1 MSTTSTTTT
10 TTTTTAS
17 TSTSTSIKRFE
28 LLTKLVDMSLN
39 KSRKALSVNQLVQ
52 ETYGVDASF
61 YGGKD
66 MLHGIVHNMLDKI
79 DETTKTQMAEYL
91 KEHLVKE
98 RLERI
103 EATIAHIEKEEE
115 RQQQQE
121 DEDHGSAHLALDQTL
136 LPPTVTLEDVL
147 MYAAYQ
153 KQLEQKESMTQA
165 LSDLEEEI
173 ASLEQ
178 QHQQTQQKVL
188 DNAKTLQD
196 VAKTLEQSADVCSMV
211 AASTS

>member
-1 MSTTSTTTT
+1 MSTTSTTTA
-10 TTTTTAS
+10 TTTAS
-17 TSTSTSIKRFE
+17 SSTSTSIKRFE

-103 EATIAHIEKEEE
+103 EATIAHIEKGEE

-121 DEDHGSAHLALDQTL
+121 DQDHGSAHLALDQTL

>member
-1 MSTTSTTTT
+1 MSTTSTTSTIT
-10 TTTTTAS
+10 PTAS
-17 TSTSTSIKRFE
+17 TSTTTSIKRFE

-79 DETTKTQMAEYL
+79 DETTKTEMTEYL

-188 DNAKTLQD
+188 DNVKTLQD